1 MSRGIYSV
9 VLVSLVMG
17 ALLGCGKS
25 TPDGAAGDG
34 PGDGR
39 LDIVCTTGMVA
50 DLVRHVV
57 GNRAEVRAI
66 MGTNIDPHLFT
77 PTTSDIR
84 ALGNADVVFY
94 NGLFLEG
101 RMVDAFK
108 KIEKSGKRIFAV
120 AAGLDESSVRSPS
133 EFKGHP
139 DPHIW
144 MDVQLWSSCLQEVVR
159 KMAKVDPDGADEFS
173 KNADAYA
180 EQLDL
185 LDEYARKSIASIPP
199 ELRVMVTAHDAF
211 GYYSRAYGIEVKSAQ
226 GITTESEPGVND
238 INKLVDFLVARKIPA
253 IFVESSVSSDNI
265 EALIEGAAS
274 KGQKVKVGGEL
285 FSDAMGAKGTY
296 EGTYVGMI
304 DHNTTVIALAL
315 GGEVPVGGMDGR
327 LAGKTHAMSG
337 KK

>member
-1 MSRGIYSV
+1 M
-9 VLVSLVMG
+9 
-17 ALLGCGKS
+17 
-25 TPDGAAGDG
+25 
-34 PGDGR
+34 
-39 LDIVCTTGMVA
+39 
-50 DLVRHVV
+50 
-57 GNRAEVRAI
+57 
-66 MGTNIDPHLFT
+66 LF
-77 PTTSDIR
+77 
-84 ALGNADVVFY
+84 
-94 NGLFLEG
+94 
-101 RMVDAFK
+101 
-108 KIEKSGKRIFAV
+108 
-120 AAGLDESSVRSPS
+120 RS
-133 EFKGHP
+133 
-139 DPHIW
+139 
-144 MDVQLWSSCLQEVVR
+144 
-159 KMAKVDPDGADEFS
+159 
-173 KNADAYA
+173 
-180 EQLDL
+180 
-185 LDEYARKSIASIPP
+185 EYARKSIASIPP

-253 IFVESSVSSDNI
+253 IFIESSVSSDNI

-327 LAGKTHAMSG
+327 LAGKTHALSG